1 MCREMLQIFLVYR
14 DNFQQKLREVIKLT
28 SLSDIFLL
36 IRGVT
41 LGQCFLHGIL
51 SLLGRKQTIYTRV
64 LAPPISKLKA
74 ILALG
79 NASCLRG

>member
-1 MCREMLQIFLVYR
+1 MLQIFLVYR
-14 DNFQQKLREVIKLT
+14 DSFQQKLRKVFKLT

-41 LGQCFLHGIL
+41 QCFLYGIL
-51 SLLGRKQTIYTRV
+51 SLLGRKQTTYTRV
-64 LAPPISKLKA
+64 LAPPISNLKA